1 MILHPYLASRK
12 NSQHAIYRGGRDRRR
27 VQKRQTHG
35 KELPQVSEV
44 LAQSIHVFKILLAI
58 LLTIIISGTY
68 WPVAVLRLCQLSS
81 FRLLIID

>member
-44 LAQSIHVFKILLAI
+44 LAQSIHVFKNFTCYFADNHNFWHLLAGGSSSI
-58 LLTIIISGTY
+58 MSIIIIQTT
-68 WPVAVLRLCQLSS
+68 
-81 FRLLIID
+81 DH